1 MIYKPRQQ
9 KLLRWIALFLVGTFL
24 QLLFYIPTPVLSQN
38 SNSCSNITAPL
49 TAEEQTYAR
58 GAWQYFVKNYQP
70 ATGFTNST
78 GGYPSGTLW
87 DMGNYLMALNA
98 ARWLNLTDQAD
109 FDNRLNKFLTTLSS
123 LKLFEDALP
132 NKVYNTATAQMV
144 DYNNNPVERGLGW
157 SALDVGRILAAF
169 DVIRTCHP
177 QYNDWLKGIIA
188 KWQVARSLKDGQLF
202 GATVL
207 PDKKTLLVQEG
218 RLGYEEYGAR
228 GYGLWGF
235 SAPKAI
241 SLEPFKLVEI
251 NGVQIPVDTRDF
263 KSTNAN
269 NYVVSESYILEGIEF
284 GLQGQL
290 ADFAAR
296 VLDVQKR
303 RFDTTG
309 QLTAVTEDNID
320 QVPYFLY
327 NTVYANGATW
337 ATITDANQPYP
348 QFRSLS
354 TKAAFGW
361 HYLFPDNAY
370 AQKVFDAVKDL
381 RSPDDSG
388 YYAGIYEES
397 KQPNKALT
405 GNTNGLILEILYY
418 KARGNHPLIASTSAS
433 VSTGKPSANASSATP
448 SNQPNS
454 TGKPSENA
462 SPATPSNQPNST
474 VTPPIATPA
483 NNSKVIEVTV
493 APIPPVD
500 SPQPSSNLKLDRPL
514 TIIERRYADAAW
526 RYFQANYHSKSGLI
540 DDRSDFK
547 GATLWGLGDYLA
559 TLHAARSLDIIT
571 PKEFDQRTRHLLAA
585 LTKLPLFAGELPSRG
600 YDTRSLQPIDY
611 GGNPAPEGNG
621 WSALDLGRM
630 LAALYN
636 LKTCHSEYTAAVDKI
651 VLDWSYLRVVREGIL
666 SSATV
671 TKDQDGRYLTRVN
684 PETRL
689 GYEEYAARAFQLWGF
704 NVERSAVGGEYQTAS
719 VEGLKVPIQRHRT
732 DTNSKVNQYTVSN
745 PFLLYALEFG
755 LDPQMRSLFEP
766 IFQAQA
772 ERYRRTGIFT
782 ASATTLIDRKPYTV
796 HSSISESWVAL
807 GDDGKLV
814 PKGRLVSTAVAF
826 AYDALLP
833 ENKYS
838 QELFQGTTDLY
849 NPLLGFYEGFYETTG
864 KTAVGF
870 TSSTNSM
877 ILQSLLYEV
886 TNRQPLIRPT
896 TTMKS
901 PWWQEVTKGDSGRGL
916 PNTARQRTK
925 LISDTSGSYWVSSSE
940 NTPLIT
946 GTKVAK

>member
-1 MIYKPRQQ
+1 MISKPRQQ
-9 KLLRWIALFLVGTFL
+9 KLLRWIALFLIGTFL

-38 SNSCSNITAPL
+38 SSSCSNITAPL
-49 TAEEQTYAR
+49 TPEEQTYAR
-58 GAWQYFVKNYQP
+58 AAWQYFVKNYQP

-109 FDNRLNKFLTTLSS
+109 FDSRLNKFLTTLNS
-123 LKLFEDALP
+123 LKLFEDTLP
-132 NKVYNTATAQMV
+132 NKVYNAANAQMV
-144 DYNNNPVERGLGW
+144 DYGNNPLERGLGW

-177 QYNDWLKGIIA
+177 QYNDWLKGIVA
-188 KWQVARSLKDGQLF
+188 KWQVGRSLKDGQLF

-207 PDKKTLLVQEG
+207 PDNTTLLVQEG

-228 GYGLWGF
+228 GYQLWGF

-241 SLEPFKLVEI
+241 TFEPFKLVEI

-263 KSTNAN
+263 QSTNAN
-269 NYVVSESYILEGIEF
+269 NYVVSESYILDGIEF
-284 GLQGQL
+284 GLQGEL

-303 RFDTTG
+303 RYDTTG

-320 QVPYFLY
+320 QAPYFLY
-327 NTVYANGATW
+327 NTVYANGANW

-348 QFRSLS
+348 QFRSIS

-361 HYLFPDNAY
+361 RYLFPDNAY

-418 KARGNHPLIASTSAS
+418 KAKGNHPLIASSS
-433 VSTGKPSANASSATP
+433 VTV
-448 SNQPNS
+448 S

-462 SPATPSNQPNST
+462 SPATASNQPDSTVTTPTANQPNSP
-474 VTPPIATPA
+474 VTTPTPTPA
-483 NNSKVIEVTV
+483 DTSKPTEVAV

-500 SPQPSSNLKLDRPL
+500 SPNSSSNLKLDRPL
-514 TIIERRYADAAW
+514 SVIERRYAEAAW

-559 TLHAARSLDIIT
+559 ALHAARSLDIIT

-585 LTKLPLFAGELPSRG
+585 LTKLPLFGGELPSRG
-600 YDTRSLQPIDY
+600 YDTRSLQSVDY
-611 GGNPAPEGNG
+611 GGNPVPEGNG
-621 WSALDLGRM
+621 WSALDLGRI

-636 LKTCHSEYTAAVDKI
+636 LKTCHPEYTAAVDKI

-666 SSATV
+666 SSATT
-671 TKDQDGRYLTRVN
+671 TKEEDGRSHTRVN

-704 NVERSAVGGEYQTAS
+704 NVDGSAVGGEYQTAS
-719 VEGLKVPIQRHRT
+719 VAGVKVPIQRRRT
-732 DTNSKVNQYTVSN
+732 DTKSKNQYTVSN

-772 ERYRRTGIFT
+772 ERYHRTGTLT

-796 HSSISESWVAL
+796 HSTITGRGESWVAL
-807 GDDGKLV
+807 SDDGQTV

-826 AYDALLP
+826 AYHALLP

-838 QELFQGTTDLY
+838 QELLQGTTDLY
-849 NPLLGFYEGFYETTG
+849 NPLVGFYEGFYEATG

-877 ILQSLLYEV
+877 ILQSLLYKV
-886 TNRQPLIRPT
+886 MNGQPLIRPAT
-896 TTMKS
+896 SMKS
-901 PWWQEVTKGDSGRGL
+901 PWWQEITKGDSGRGL
-916 PNTARQRTK
+916 PNTAKQRAK
-925 LISDTSGSYWVSSSE
+925 LISDSTGSYWLSGSE
-940 NTPLIT
+940 NTKLVRDTKIT
-946 GTKVAK
+946 K

>member
-1 MIYKPRQQ
+1 MRYKPNQQ

-49 TAEEQTYAR
+49 TPEEQTYAR

-109 FDNRLNKFLTTLSS
+109 FDTRINKFLTTLNS
-123 LKLFEDALP
+123 LKLFEDTLP
-132 NKVYNTATAQMV
+132 NKVYNAANAQMV
-144 DYNNNPVERGLGW
+144 DYGNNPLERGIGW

-177 QYNDWLKGIIA
+177 QYNDWLKGIVA

-207 PDKKTLLVQEG
+207 PDNKTLLVQEG

-228 GYGLWGF
+228 GYELWGF

-269 NYVVSESYILEGIEF
+269 NYVVSESYILDGIEF
-284 GLQGQL
+284 GLQGEL

-320 QVPYFLY
+320 RAPYFLY
-327 NTVYANGATW
+327 NTVYANGANW

-348 QFRSLS
+348 QFRSIS

-361 HYLFPDNAY
+361 RYLFPDNAY
-370 AQKVFDAVKDL
+370 AQKVFDVVKDL

-418 KARGNHPLIASTSAS
+418 KAKGNHPLITSSSAS
-433 VSTGKPSANASSATP
+433 V
-448 SNQPNS
+448 S

-462 SPATPSNQPNST
+462 SPETPSNQGNSP
-474 VTPPIATPA
+474 VTPPIATPTDTP
-483 NNSKVIEVTV
+483 KIVEVAV

-500 SPQPSSNLKLDRPL
+500 SPQSSNLKLDRPL
-514 TIIERRYADAAW
+514 TLIERRYAEAAW
-526 RYFQANYHSKSGLI
+526 RYFQANYHSKNGLI

-559 TLHAARSLDIIT
+559 ALHAARSLDIIT
-571 PKEFDQRTRHLLAA
+571 PKEFDQRTRHLLAV
-585 LTKLPLFAGELPSRG
+585 LTKLPLFGKELPGRG
-600 YDTRSLQPIDY
+600 YDTRSLQSVDY
-611 GGNPAPEGNG
+611 GGNPIAEGNG
-621 WSALDLGRM
+621 WSALDLGRI

-636 LKTCHSEYTAAVDKI
+636 LKTCHPEYTTAVDKI

-671 TKDQDGRYLTRVN
+671 TKEQDGRSLTRVN

-704 NVERSAVGGEYQTAS
+704 NVEHSAVGGEYQTAL
-719 VEGLKVPIQRHRT
+719 VEGVKVPIQRRRP

-772 ERYRRTGIFT
+772 ERYRRTGNLT

-796 HSSISESWVAL
+796 HSTITGKGEPWVAL
-807 GDDGKLV
+807 ADNGQIV

-826 AYDALLP
+826 AYHALLP

-838 QELFQGTTDLY
+838 QELLQGTTDLY
-849 NPLLGFYEGFYETTG
+849 NPLAGFYEGFYETTG

-870 TSSTNSM
+870 TNSTNSM
-877 ILQSLLYEV
+877 ILQSLLYKV
-886 TNRQPLIRPT
+886 MNQQPLIRPT
-896 TTMKS
+896 VNMKS
-901 PWWQEVTKGDSGRGL
+901 PWWQEVSKGDSGRGL
-916 PNTARQRTK
+916 PNTTRQQTK
-925 LISDTSGSYWVSSSE
+925 LISDSSGSYWISGSE
-940 NTPLIT
+940 KTPLVT
-946 GTKVAK
+946 GTKVIE

>member
-1 MIYKPRQQ
+1 MIHKLRQQ

-24 QLLFYIPTPVLSQN
+24 QLLFYIPTPVLSEN

-49 TAEEQTYAR
+49 TPEEQTYAR

-109 FDNRLNKFLTTLSS
+109 FDNRLNKFLTTLNT

-132 NKVYNTATAQMV
+132 NKVYNAATAQMV
-144 DYNNNPVERGLGW
+144 DYGNNPLERGIGW
-157 SALDVGRILAAF
+157 SALDVGRVLAAF

-177 QYNDWLKGIIA
+177 QYNDWLKGIVA
-188 KWQVARSLKDGQLF
+188 KWQIGRSLKDEQLY
-202 GATVL
+202 GAIVL
-207 PDKKTLLVQEG
+207 PDNKTLLVQEG

-228 GYGLWGF
+228 GYQLWGF
-235 SAPKAI
+235 AAPKAI
-241 SLEPFKLVEI
+241 SLDPFKLVEI

-269 NYVVSESYILEGIEF
+269 NYVVSESYILDGIEF

-303 RFDTTG
+303 RYDTTG

-320 QVPYFLY
+320 QPPYFLY
-327 NTVYANGATW
+327 NTVYANGVNW
-337 ATITDANQPYP
+337 ATITDTNQPYP
-348 QFRSLS
+348 QFRSIS

-361 HYLFPDNAY
+361 RYLFPDNAY

-418 KARGNHPLIASTSAS
+418 KARGNHPLIGSSS
-433 VSTGKPSANASSATP
+433 VSV
-448 SNQPNS
+448 S

-462 SPATPSNQPNST
+462 SSAIPPTSTPPTVKPAENASSATPPTS
-474 VTPPIATPA
+474 TPPTATSA
-483 NNSKVIEVTV
+483 DTSKVVEVAV

-500 SPQPSSNLKLDRPL
+500 SPKPSSNLKLDRSL
-514 TIIERRYADAAW
+514 TIIERRYAEAAW
-526 RYFQANYHSKSGLI
+526 QYFQANYHSKSGLI

-559 TLHAARSLDIIT
+559 ALHAARSLDIIT
-571 PKEFDQRTRHLLAA
+571 SKEFDQRTRHLLGA
-585 LTKLPLFAGELPSRG
+585 LVKVPLFGLELPSRG
-600 YDTRSLQPIDY
+600 YDSRTLQSIDY
-611 GGNPAPEGNG
+611 GGNPTPEGNG

-636 LKTCHSEYTAAVDKI
+636 LKTCHPEYTAAVDKI

-666 SSATV
+666 SSAIV
-671 TKDQDGRYLTRVN
+671 TKEQDGRSLIRVN

-689 GYEEYAARAFQLWGF
+689 GYEEYAARGFQLWGF
-704 NVERSAVGGEYQTAS
+704 DVNGSAVGGEYQTAS
-719 VEGLKVPIQRHRT
+719 VEGVKVPIQRRRT

-772 ERYRRTGIFT
+772 ERYRRTGTLT
-782 ASATTLIDRKPYTV
+782 ASATTLIDRKPYTI
-796 HSSISESWVAL
+796 HSSIITEKGDPWVAL
-807 GDDGKLV
+807 GDDGQPV

-826 AYDALLP
+826 AYHALLP
-833 ENKYS
+833 EDKYS

-849 NPLLGFYEGFYETTG
+849 NPLAGFYEGFYETTG

-877 ILQSLLYEV
+877 ILQSLLYELM
-886 TNRQPLIRPT
+886 NQQPLIRPST
-896 TTMKS
+896 AMNS
-901 PWWQEVTKGDSGRGL
+901 PWWEAVSKGYSGRGL
-916 PNTARQRTK
+916 PNTAIQQTK
-925 LISDTSGSYWVSSSE
+925 LISNSSGSYWVSNSE
-940 NTPLIT
+940 NTHLVT
-946 GTKVAK
+946 DTK

>member
-1 MIYKPRQQ
+1 M
-9 KLLRWIALFLVGTFL
+9 RWIALFLIGTFL
-24 QLLFYIPTPVLSQN
+24 QLLFYIPTPVLSQ
-38 SNSCSNITAPL
+38 SSSCSTLTAPL
-49 TAEEQTYAR
+49 TAEEQTYAHA
-58 GAWQYFVKNYQP
+58 AWQYFVKNYQP

-109 FDNRLNKFLTTLSS
+109 FDSRLNKFLTTLSS
-123 LKLFEDALP
+123 LKLFEDTLP
-132 NKVYNTATAQMV
+132 NKVYNAATAQMV
-144 DYNNNPVERGLGW
+144 DYGNNPLERGIGW

-177 QYNDWLKGIIA
+177 QYNDWLKGIVA

-207 PDKKTLLVQEG
+207 PDNKTLLVQEG

-269 NYVVSESYILEGIEF
+269 NYVVSESYILDGIEF
-284 GLQGQL
+284 GLQGEL

-303 RFDTTG
+303 RYDTTG

-320 QVPYFLY
+320 QTPYFLY

-348 QFRSLS
+348 QFRSIS

-361 HYLFPDNAY
+361 RYLFPDNAY

-418 KARGNHPLIASTSAS
+418 KAKGNHPLIASTSVS
-433 VSTGKPSANASSATP
+433 V
-448 SNQPNS
+448 S

-462 SPATPSNQPNST
+462 SSTTPPNST
-474 VTPPIATPA
+474 VTPPIAIPA
-483 NNSKVIEVTV
+483 DTSNKVIEVTI

-500 SPQPSSNLKLDRPL
+500 NPESSFNLKLDRSL
-514 TIIERRYADAAW
+514 TVIERRYAEAAW
-526 RYFQANYHSKSGLI
+526 GYFQANYHSQSGLI

-559 TLHAARSLDIIT
+559 ALHAVRSLDIIT

-585 LTKLPLFAGELPSRG
+585 LTKLPLFATELPSRG
-600 YDTRSLQPIDY
+600 YDTRSLQPVDY
-611 GGNPAPEGNG
+611 GGNPVPEGNG
-621 WSALDLGRM
+621 WSALDLGRI

-636 LKTCHSEYTAAVDKI
+636 LKTCHPEYTAAVDKI

-666 SSATV
+666 SSAT
-671 TKDQDGRYLTRVN
+671 TAKDQDGRVITHVN

-704 NVERSAVGGEYQTAS
+704 NVEHSAVGGEYETAL
-719 VEGLKVPIQRHRT
+719 VEGVKVPVQRRRRN
-732 DTNSKVNQYTVSN
+732 TNSKNQYTVSN

-772 ERYRRTGIFT
+772 ERYRRTGILT

-807 GDDGKLV
+807 GDDGKSV

-826 AYDALLP
+826 AYHALLP

-838 QELFQGTTDLY
+838 QELLQGTTDLY
-849 NPLLGFYEGFYETTG
+849 NPLVGFYEGFYETTG
-864 KTAVGF
+864 KTAIGF

-877 ILQSLLYEV
+877 ILQSLLSEV

-901 PWWQEVTKGDSGRGL
+901 PWWQEVSKGNSGRGL
-916 PNTARQRTK
+916 PNTATQRTK
-925 LISDTSGSYWVSSSE
+925 LISDSSGSYWVSDSEKTTLGSS
-940 NTPLIT
+940 
-946 GTKVAK
+946 TKVTN

>member
-1 MIYKPRQQ
+1 MIYKPPQP
-9 KLLRWIALFLVGTFL
+9 KLLRWIALFLIGTFL
-24 QLLFYIPTPVLSQN
+24 QFLFYIPTPVLSQN
-38 SNSCSNITAPL
+38 SNSCSNITTPL
-49 TAEEQTYAR
+49 TSEEQTYAR
-58 GAWQYFVKNYQP
+58 ASWQYFVKNYQP

-109 FDNRLNKFLTTLSS
+109 FDSRLNKFLTTLSS

-132 NKVYNTATAQMV
+132 NKVYNAATAQMV
-144 DYNNNPVERGLGW
+144 DYGNNPLERGLGW

-188 KWQVARSLKDGQLF
+188 KWQVARSLKDEQLY

-207 PDKKTLLVQEG
+207 PDNKTLLVQEG
-218 RLGYEEYGAR
+218 RLGYEEYAAR
-228 GYGLWGF
+228 GYQLWGF
-235 SAPKAI
+235 SASKAI
-241 SLEPFKLVEI
+241 ALEPLKLVEV

-263 KSTNAN
+263 QTTNAN
-269 NYVVSESYILEGIEF
+269 NYVVSESYILDGIEF
-284 GLQGQL
+284 GLQGEL

-320 QVPYFLY
+320 QAPYFLY
-327 NTVYANGATW
+327 NTVYANGTNW
-337 ATITDANQPYP
+337 ATITDTNQPYP

-361 HYLFPDNAY
+361 RYLFPDNAY

-433 VSTGKPSANASSATP
+433 VPTSKPSENASSATP
-448 SNQPNS
+448 ANQSNS
-454 TGKPSENA
+454 TVT
-462 SPATPSNQPNST
+462 TPIAIPVNQPNST
-474 VTPPIATPA
+474 VTTPIAT
-483 NNSKVIEVTV
+483 SKPTEVAV

-500 SPQPSSNLKLDRPL
+500 SPQPSSKLKLDRSL
-514 TIIERRYADAAW
+514 TPVERRYAEAAW
-526 RYFQANYHSKSGLI
+526 RYFQANYHPKSGLI

-559 TLHAARSLDIIT
+559 ALHAARSLDTIT
-571 PKEFDQRTRHLLAA
+571 PKEFDQRTRHLLGA
-585 LTKLPLFAGELPSRG
+585 LTKLPLFAGELPSRS
-600 YDTRSLQPIDY
+600 YDTRSLQSVDY
-611 GGNPAPEGNG
+611 GGNPVPEGNG

-636 LKTCHSEYTAAVDKI
+636 LKSCHPEYTTAVDKI

-671 TKDQDGRYLTRVN
+671 TKEEDGRYLTRVN
-684 PETRL
+684 PEIRL

-704 NVERSAVGGEYQTAS
+704 NLDRSAVGGEYQTTS

-745 PFLLYALEFG
+745 PFVLYALEFG
-755 LDPQMRSLFEP
+755 LDPKMRSLFEP

-772 ERYRRTGIFT
+772 ERYRRMGTLT

-796 HSSISESWVAL
+796 HSTITGQGESWVAL
-807 GDDGKLV
+807 GDDGQPV

-826 AYDALLP
+826 AYHALLP
-833 ENKYS
+833 DNKYS
-838 QELFQGTTDLY
+838 QQLQEGTTDLY
-849 NPLLGFYEGFYETTG
+849 NPLVGFYEGFYETTG

-877 ILQSLLYEV
+877 ILQSLLYNL
-886 TNRQPLIRPT
+886 TNRQPLIRPA
-896 TTMKS
+896 TMNS
-901 PWWQEVTKGDSGRGL
+901 LWWQTVSKGNSGRGL
-916 PNTARQRTK
+916 PNTATQQTK
-925 LISDTSGSYWVSSSE
+925 LTSDSSGSYWVSDSE
-940 NTPLIT
+940 KTHLVT
-946 GTKVAK
+946 GTK

>member
-1 MIYKPRQQ
+1 MIYKPPQQ
-9 KLLRWIALFLVGTFL
+9 KLLRWIALFLIGTFL
-24 QLLFYIPTPVLSQN
+24 QLLFYIPTPVLSQ
-38 SNSCSNITAPL
+38 SNSCSNITVPL
-49 TAEEQTYAR
+49 TPEEQTYAR

-70 ATGFTNST
+70 TTGFSNST

-109 FDNRLNKFLTTLSS
+109 FDNRLNKFLTTLNS
-123 LKLFEDALP
+123 LKLFEDTLP

-177 QYNDWLKGIIA
+177 QYNDWLKGIVA

-218 RLGYEEYGAR
+218 RLGYEEYAAR
-228 GYGLWGF
+228 GYQLWGF

-263 KSTNAN
+263 QSTNAN

-284 GLQGQL
+284 GLQGEL

-320 QVPYFLY
+320 QTPYFLY
-327 NTVYANGATW
+327 NTVYANGASW
-337 ATITDANQPYP
+337 ATITDANKAYP
-348 QFRSLS
+348 QFRSIS

-361 HYLFPDNAY
+361 RYLFPDNAY

-433 VSTGKPSANASSATP
+433 VSS
-448 SNQPNS
+448 
-454 TGKPSENA
+454 GKPSENA
-462 SPATPSNQPNST
+462 SPATPANST
-474 VTPPIATPA
+474 ATPATPPIATPA
-483 NNSKVIEVTV
+483 NTSTKVIEVTV

-500 SPQPSSNLKLDRPL
+500 SPKSSSNLKLDRPL

-526 RYFQANYHSKSGLI
+526 GYFQANYHSKSGLI

-547 GATLWGLGDYLA
+547 GATFWGLGDYLA
-559 TLHAARSLDIIT
+559 TLHAVRSLDIIT
-571 PKEFDQRTRHLLAA
+571 PKEFDGRTRQLLAA

-611 GGNPAPEGNG
+611 GGNPAPEGTG

-630 LAALYN
+630 LTALYN
-636 LKTCHSEYTAAVDKI
+636 LKTCHPEYTAAVDKI

-671 TKDQDGRYLTRVN
+671 IKDQDGRLLTRVN

-689 GYEEYAARAFQLWGF
+689 GYEEYAARGFQLWGF
-704 NVERSAVGGEYQTAS
+704 NVEHSAVGGEYQTAL
-719 VEGLKVPIQRHRT
+719 VEGVKVPTQRHRT

-796 HSSISESWVAL
+796 HSTITGEGESWVAL

-826 AYDALLP
+826 AYHALLP
-833 ENKYS
+833 ENKYT
-838 QELFQGTTDLY
+838 QELLQGTTDLY
-849 NPLLGFYEGFYETTG
+849 NPLVGFYEGFYETTG

-877 ILQSLLYEV
+877 ILQSLLSEV

-901 PWWQEVTKGDSGRGL
+901 PWWQAVAQGDSGRGL

-925 LISDTSGSYWVSSSE
+925 LTSDSSGTYWVSGSE
-940 NTPLIT
+940 NTTLGS
-946 GTKVAK
+946 GTKVTN

>member
-1 MIYKPRQQ
+1 MLYKHHQQ

-24 QLLFYIPTPVLSQN
+24 QFLFYMPIRSLAENSNIAGN

-49 TAEEQTYAR
+49 TPEEQTYAR

-98 ARWLNLTDQAD
+98 ARWLNITDQAD
-109 FDNRLNKFLTTLSS
+109 FDTRLNKFLTTLSS
-123 LKLFEDALP
+123 LKLFEDTLP
-132 NKVYNTATAQMV
+132 NKVYNAANAQMV
-144 DYNNNPVERGLGW
+144 DYGNNPVERGLGW

-177 QYNDWLKGIIA
+177 QYNDWLKGIVA

-207 PDKKTLLVQEG
+207 PDNKTLLVQEG

-269 NYVVSESYILEGIEF
+269 NYVVSESYILDGIEF
-284 GLQGQL
+284 GLQGEL

-303 RFDTTG
+303 RYDTTG

-320 QVPYFLY
+320 QAPYFLY
-327 NTVYANGATW
+327 NTVYANGVNW

-348 QFRSLS
+348 QFRSIS

-361 HYLFPDNAY
+361 RYLFPDNAY
-370 AQKVFDAVKDL
+370 AQKVFEVVKDL

-418 KARGNHPLIASTSAS
+418 KAKGNHPLIASSFVG
-433 VSTGKPSANASSATP
+433 VSTDKT
-448 SNQPNS
+448 
-454 TGKPSENA
+454 SENA
-462 SPATPSNQPNST
+462 SPTTPSNHTNSP
-474 VTPPIATPA
+474 VTTPIATPA
-483 NNSKVIEVTV
+483 DTPKITEVAV

-500 SPQPSSNLKLDRPL
+500 SPQSSSNLKLDRPL
-514 TIIERRYADAAW
+514 TVIEQRYAEAAW
-526 RYFQANYHSKSGLI
+526 QYFQANYHSKNGLI

-559 TLHAARSLDIIT
+559 ALHAARSLDIIT
-571 PKEFDQRTRHLLAA
+571 PKEFDQRTRHLLAV
-585 LTKLPLFAGELPSRG
+585 LTKLPLFAGELPGRG
-600 YDTRSLQPIDY
+600 YDTRSLQSVDY
-611 GGNPAPEGNG
+611 GGNPIPEGNG

-636 LKTCHSEYTAAVDKI
+636 LKTCHPEYTAAVDKI

-671 TKDQDGRYLTRVN
+671 TKEQEGRSLTRVN

-689 GYEEYAARAFQLWGF
+689 GYEEYAARSFQLWGF
-704 NVERSAVGGEYQTAS
+704 NVEHSAVGGEYQTAS
-719 VEGLKVPIQRHRT
+719 VEGVKVPIQRRRT

-772 ERYRRTGIFT
+772 ERYRRTGTLT

-796 HSSISESWVAL
+796 HSTITGKGEPWVAL
-807 GDDGKLV
+807 ADDGQIV

-826 AYDALLP
+826 AYHALLP

-838 QELFQGTTDLY
+838 QELLQGTTDLY
-849 NPLLGFYEGFYETTG
+849 NPLAGFYEGFYEATG

-870 TSSTNSM
+870 TGSTNSM
-877 ILQSLLYEV
+877 ILQSLLYKV
-886 TNRQPLIRPT
+886 MNRQPLIRPA
-896 TTMKS
+896 TTMNS
-901 PWWQEVTKGDSGRGL
+901 PWWVAVSKGNSGRGL
-916 PNTARQRTK
+916 PNIATQRTR
-925 LISDTSGSYWVSSSE
+925 LTSDSSGSYWVSGSE
-940 NTPLIT
+940 KTPLVT
-946 GTKVAK
+946 GTKVTE

>member
-1 MIYKPRQQ
+1 M
-9 KLLRWIALFLVGTFL
+9 FLIGTFL
-24 QLLFYIPTPVLSQN
+24 QLLFYIPTPVLSQ

-49 TAEEQTYAR
+49 TPEEQTYAR
-58 GAWQYFVKNYQP
+58 AAWQYFVKNYQP
-70 ATGFTNST
+70 ATGFSNST

-98 ARWLNLTDQAD
+98 ARWLNFTDQAD
-109 FDNRLNKFLTTLSS
+109 FDSRLNKFLMTLNS
-123 LKLFEDALP
+123 LKLFEDTLP

-177 QYNDWLKGIIA
+177 QYNDWLKGIVA

-207 PDKKTLLVQEG
+207 PDNKTLLVQEG
-218 RLGYEEYGAR
+218 RLGYEEYAAR
-228 GYGLWGF
+228 GYQLWGF

-263 KSTNAN
+263 QSTNAN

-284 GLQGQL
+284 GLQGEL

-320 QVPYFLY
+320 QTPYFLY

-348 QFRSLS
+348 QFRSIS

-361 HYLFPDNAY
+361 RYLFPDNAY

-397 KQPNKALT
+397 KQANKALT

-433 VSTGKPSANASSATP
+433 ASS
-448 SNQPNS
+448 S
-454 TGKPSENA
+454 KPSENA
-462 SPATPSNQPNST
+462 SPATPANQANSP
-474 VTPPIATPA
+474 VTPAIATPT

-493 APIPPVD
+493 APILPVD
-500 SPQPSSNLKLDRPL
+500 NPESSSNLKLDRPL
-514 TIIERRYADAAW
+514 TIIERRYAEAAW

-540 DDRSDFK
+540 DDRSDFQ

-559 TLHAARSLDIIT
+559 TLHAVRSLDIIT
-571 PKEFDQRTRHLLAA
+571 PKEFDGRTRHLLAA
-585 LTKLPLFAGELPSRG
+585 LTKLPLFARELPSRG

-636 LKTCHSEYTAAVDKI
+636 LKTCHPEYTAAVDKI

-671 TKDQDGRYLTRVN
+671 IKDQDGRLLTRVN

-689 GYEEYAARAFQLWGF
+689 GYEEYAARGFQLWGF
-704 NVERSAVGGEYQTAS
+704 NVEHSAVGGEYQTVS
-719 VEGLKVPIQRHRT
+719 VEGVKIPIQRHRT

-772 ERYRRTGIFT
+772 ERYRRTGTFT
-782 ASATTLIDRKPYTV
+782 ASATTLIDRKPYII
-796 HSSISESWVAL
+796 HSSISQSWVAL

-826 AYDALLP
+826 AYHALLP
-833 ENKYS
+833 ENNYS
-838 QELFQGTTDLY
+838 QELLQGTTDLY
-849 NPLLGFYEGFYETTG
+849 NPLIGFYEGFYETTG
-864 KTAVGF
+864 KTAIGF

-877 ILQSLLYEV
+877 ILESLLYEV

-896 TTMKS
+896 STMKS

-916 PNTARQRTK
+916 PNTARQQTK
-925 LISDTSGSYWVSSSE
+925 LTSDSSGSYWVSGRS
-940 NTPLIT
+940 
-946 GTKVAK
+946 